1 MSSRKQFTFG
11 PFRFDETNEC
21 VWEGAK
27 SIQLRPKAYAVLK
40 YLLERPNALVTKQQ
54 LLDDVW
60 RDTFVTDAVLK
71 DSIRQLREALRD
83 DAKEPRFIETAHRR
97 GYRFI
102 EEVRETSE
110 RVAPSESTPVSSY
123 AEIRQ
128 ACVASVNVLG
138 REDALSQM
146 RQFLEQALTAN
157 GQIVFVTGEAGIGKT
172 TLVEAFVNQAST
184 VNNLLI
190 ARGQCLEQY
199 GAGEAYLPV
208 FDGFSGLA
216 KDYGSLIVETLRQ
229 HAPTWLAQ
237 MPTLTT
243 AAEREALQDEIS
255 GVTRE
260 RMLRE
265 MAQAIEALTS
275 HTALVMVL
283 EDLHWCDYSTLD
295 LISYLAHRRDSAR
308 LLLVGT
314 YRPVEVIVEEHP
326 LRDVKEELQLHKLC
340 HELPL
345 EYLPPDA
352 VVEFLNLRFPSH
364 SFPTRLA
371 TMIHNRT
378 EGNPLFMVNVVDYL
392 ANENKIV
399 EIDGTWKLQVDLNE
413 AELEVPE
420 SLRHMIEKHIDRL
433 TAEEQRI
440 LEGASVVGMDCS
452 AVAIS
457 AGLGEDVVYIEEVC
471 DGLARRNHF
480 LLPAYL
486 AELPD
491 GTLTPRYHF
500 IHPLYLNVLYKRVAL
515 TRRAQIHGRIGK
527 RGEAIYGE
535 RVSEIAAELAVHFEQ
550 SRDLVRAV
558 KYLQMATENAAR
570 RSADHEALT
579 LARHGLDLLKLLP
592 DAAERTEQ
600 ELRLREHIKDSCE
613 RSLRDDVLNAQS
625 PGVQTPG

>member
-1 MSSRKQFTFG
+1 MSSRKQLTFG

-21 VWEGAK
+21 LWEGAK
-27 SIQLRPKAYAVLK
+27 TIQLRPKAYAVLK

-60 RDTFVTDAVLK
+60 HDTFVTDAVLK
-71 DSIRQLREALRD
+71 DSISQLREALRD
-83 DAKEPRFIETAHRR
+83 DAKVPRFIETAHRR

-102 EEVRETSE
+102 AEVTEPSQCS
-110 RVAPSESTPVSSY
+110 APSESPAVSSY
-123 AEIRQ
+123 AEIRKP
-128 ACVASVNVLG
+128 CVAAVNVFG
-138 REDALSQM
+138 RENAMTQM
-146 RQFLEQALTAN
+146 RQFLEQALTEN
-157 GQIVFVTGEAGIGKT
+157 SQIVFVTGEAGIGKT

-208 FDGFSGLA
+208 FDCFSGLA
-216 KDYGSLIVETLRQ
+216 KEYGSLIVETLRQ
-229 HAPTWLAQ
+229 HAPSWLAQ

-243 AAEREALQDEIS
+243 VADREALQDEIS

-314 YRPVEVIVEEHP
+314 YRPVEVIVGEHP
-326 LRDVKEELQLHKLC
+326 IRDVKRELQLHKLC

-345 EYLPPDA
+345 EYLPPEA

-364 SFPTRLA
+364 SFPARLA

-392 ANENKIV
+392 ANENKIMEV
-399 EIDGTWKLQVDLNE
+399 DGTWKLQVDLNE

-420 SLRHMIEKHIDRL
+420 SLRNMIEKHIDRL

-452 AVAIS
+452 SVAIS
-457 AGLGEDVVYIEEVC
+457 AGLEEDIVYIEEVC

-500 IHPLYLNVLYKRVAL
+500 IHPLYLNVLYKRVTP

-527 RGEAIYGE
+527 RGEALYGE
-535 RVSEIAAELAVHFEQ
+535 RVGEIAAELAVHFEH

-558 KYLQMATENAAR
+558 TYLQMAAENAAR

-600 ELRLREHIKDSCE
+600 ELSLCE
-613 RSLRDDVLNAQS
+613 RIKESNARKVSDKLQ
-625 PGVQTPG
+625 